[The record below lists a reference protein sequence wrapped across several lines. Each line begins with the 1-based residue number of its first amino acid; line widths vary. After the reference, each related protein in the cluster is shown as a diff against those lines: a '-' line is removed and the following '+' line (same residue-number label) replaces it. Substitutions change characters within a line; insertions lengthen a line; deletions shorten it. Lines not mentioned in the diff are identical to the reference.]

1 MNEKFS
7 SFRSKY
13 KFLEENKKIILGP
26 NKNNDRLLKGALIKL
41 YGTTDNATNL
51 KRKAALKEELEKVE
65 DFIKEYNSSL
75 TNMLKDF
82 SEEIEKYDDKDRN
95 TYMNILK
102 KDFLPH
108 T

>member
-1 MNEKFS
+1 MK
-7 SFRSKY
+7 
-13 KFLEENKKIILGP
+13 
-26 NKNNDRLLKGALIKL
+26 
-41 YGTTDNATNL
+41 DNATSI

-75 TNMLKDF
+75 TNMLKEF

-102 KDFLPH
+102 KTSNPIHSFVEGFSLYYYDKDNTVVNSYYPIIPKEPRYRY
-108 T
+108 